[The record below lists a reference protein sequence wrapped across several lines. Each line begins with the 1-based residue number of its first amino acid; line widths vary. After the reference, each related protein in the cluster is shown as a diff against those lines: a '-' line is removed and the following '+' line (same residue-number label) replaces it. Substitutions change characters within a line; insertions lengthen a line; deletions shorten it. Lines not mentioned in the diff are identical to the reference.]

1 MTIISSAPPGSLDRV
16 PCSALRGDKCFN
28 GFWVTMAC
36 YGAARKMD
44 DHPCMNEKHCA
55 FHFGS
60 RAPYQ
65 ILEEIAAS
73 KEDQT

>member
-1 MTIISSAPPGSLDRV
+1 MAELT

-28 GFWVTMAC
+28 GFWVNMAC
-36 YGAARKMD
+36 YGAARRME

-55 FHFGS
+55 FHFGG

-65 ILEEIAAS
+65 ILEEIAEKRKSVAN
-73 KEDQT
+73 KEETGS